1 MQLPLP
7 RTKYLIS
14 EWEFCLVLEELADVI
29 LLNAV
34 NEYVLHAGN
43 IQISKR
49 RFIISCMKT
58 WTEIPNK
65 FWKRFMIMWNLR
77 KGLINSEIVKI
88 HFIVCTFSQYNILSS
103 NQTLESVWIRICIF
117 ENQRI
122 LYYLPNFHLQRPL
135 FLGKGYVQM
144 LEQVYVPCRIQQQR
158 LQHV

>member
-14 EWEFCLVLEELADVI
+14 EWEFCLVLEELVDVI

-34 NEYVLHAGN
+34 NEYVLRAGN

-49 RFIISCMKT
+49 RFITSCMKT
-58 WTEIPNK
+58 WTEIPTK
-65 FWKRFMIMWNLR
+65 FWKRFMIICNLR
-77 KGLINSEIVKI
+77 KSLINSEITKI
-88 HFIVCTFSQYNILSS
+88 YFIVCTFSQYNILYS
-103 NQTLESVWIRICIF
+103 NQTPESVWIRICIF

-135 FLGKGYVQM
+135 LFGQGACANVITGLCT
-144 LEQVYVPCRIQQQR
+144 P
-158 LQHV
+158 